1 MRLIERWLVA
11 SIFFTSVLFTPVFFA
26 PVAWCDEEHHHA
38 LTEQEIGSI
47 HFATS
52 CAKTTEASFNHAV
65 ALLHSFQYED
75 SGHAFGA
82 VSAQDPTCAMA
93 PWGIAMSH
101 YHGLWRNGDT
111 AAGRTAWQRAHAIA
125 QTNPKTTARENAY
138 IDALGEIYRED
149 GKDEYAHAQAYE
161 HAMGL
166 LAKSNPD
173 DTEAAIFH
181 ALALDVT
188 APKTDKSFSQ
198 QRQCG
203 EILEPIFVKQ
213 PHHPGIAHYLIHCYD
228 NPVLAE
234 KALGAARAYAK
245 IAPTSAH
252 ANHMPSHIFTRVG
265 SWEESIHSNQR
276 SAEIAAQ
283 AEKTSVSGEA
293 RDQRLHALDYLEYAY
308 LQRGQVKNARS
319 VLEEMQSLPPVQG
332 LTLTGNYAIAAI
344 PARYTMELAHWK
356 EAGAL
361 EPLSEG
367 TPWAQAITWMA
378 IGVGSARSNHVDR
391 AAQAEQKLAEL
402 RDAIAK
408 QNNAYWSSQVE
419 VQRRE
424 VAGWIAE
431 ENGKHEDGLTLLR
444 SAADLEES
452 MDKDAVTPGAI
463 TPAREMLADLLLA
476 GKHSREALTE
486 YEAAL
491 KIAPK
496 RFNAVYG
503 AANAAETSGDARL
516 AKRYFR
522 ELVEISVGDERP
534 ELAAAR
540 KKAGLPAA
548 K

>member
-1 MRLIERWLVA
+1 MRLIEGCLVA
-11 SIFFTSVLFTPVFFA
+11 SIFFASVLFTPV
-26 PVAWCDEEHHHA
+26 AWSDEEHHHA
-38 LTEQEIGSI
+38 PTDQEIGSI

-52 CAKTTEASFNHAV
+52 CAKTTEARFNHAV

-75 SGHAFGA
+75 SRHAFEA
-82 VSAQDPTCAMA
+82 ISAQDPACAMA
-93 PWGIAMSH
+93 QWGVAMSH

-111 AAGRTAWQRAHAIA
+111 AAGRTAWKRAHEIA
-125 QTNPKTTARENAY
+125 STHAKTPARENAY
-138 IDALGEIYRED
+138 IDALGEIYKED
-149 GKDEYAHAQAYE
+149 GKDDYAHAQAYE

-166 LAKSNPD
+166 LAASNPD

-203 EILEPIFVKQ
+203 EILEAIFEKQ

-234 KALGAARAYAK
+234 KGLSAARAYAK

-276 SAEIAAQ
+276 SAEIAAR
-283 AEKTSVSGEA
+283 AEKTSSTGEA

-308 LQRGQVKNARS
+308 LQSGQVKNAKS
-319 VLEEMQSLPPVQG
+319 VLEEMNSLPPVSG

-361 EPLSEG
+361 EPQSEG

-378 IGVGSARSNHVDR
+378 IGVGSARSHHAER
-391 AAQAEQKLAEL
+391 AAQAEQKLTEL
-402 RDAIAK
+402 RDAIAQ
-408 QNNAYWSSQVE
+408 QNNTYWSSQVE

-444 SAADLEES
+444 SAADLEDS

-463 TPAREMLADLLLA
+463 TPAREMLADLLLTE
-476 GKHSREALTE
+476 KRSREALTE

-503 AANAAETSGDARL
+503 AASAAEASGDANL
-516 AKRYFR
+516 ANRYFR
-522 ELVEISVGDERP
+522 ELVEMSVGNERR
-534 ELAAAR
+534 ELEASR
-540 KKAGLPAA
+540 KKAALTAA